1 MDMVK
6 LFSIRS
12 VTNEA
17 FIIGG
22 KIKPF
27 LTIQINRIQVSRLDR
42 IIGRSYLIG
51 NRVVSEDTVSA

>member
-27 LTIQINRIQVSRLDR
+27 LTIQINRIQVSRLD
-42 IIGRSYLIG
+42 
-51 NRVVSEDTVSA
+51 NR